1 MMEEWQLSNDLINTQ
16 THRRNLVNQRVQLGL
31 CLSQFGFAASVAI
44 HIGSLGCLRY
54 GNAPIR
60 MRAGS
65 KNQTR
70 LRTCVGHNILPHLR
84 HHCGRDI

>member
-16 THRRNLVNQRVQLGL
+16 THRRNLVNQHVQLGL